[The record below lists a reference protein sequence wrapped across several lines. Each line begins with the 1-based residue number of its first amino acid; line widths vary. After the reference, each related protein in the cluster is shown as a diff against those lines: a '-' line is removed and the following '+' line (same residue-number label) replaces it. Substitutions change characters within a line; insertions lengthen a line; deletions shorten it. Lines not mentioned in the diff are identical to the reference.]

1 MIKHKPMDDIMMV
14 YNTVFDLIRAGLDP
28 CAPYGSI
35 PILIWITDQVGHTTG
50 KQVSVVCMYI

>member
-28 CAPYGSI
+28 CAMDPYLSLYGSQI
-35 PILIWITDQVGHTTG
+35 RLVTPLG
-50 KQVSVVCMYI
+50 SRYLLCVCTYK